1 MPYSNLYNE
10 EVAKEVKKRNQKLID
25 HEKKESET
33 PSLQASAKHYKEHV
47 SKQEKPKDDVIE
59 MIKYVKSASSAK
71 AHSEPKRKPTSKGDD
86 GGNPRKKKQ
95 SEPEPE
101 PEPRK
106 KENRVDIVRRI
117 MKQRGVSMIEAS
129 KIIMF

>member
-1 MPYSNLYNE
+1 MPYANLYNE
-10 EVAKEVKKRNQKLID
+10 EVAKEVKKRNQKLIE

-33 PSLQASAKHYKEHV
+33 PSAMAAAKHYKEHV

-71 AHSEPKRKPTSKGDD
+71 AHSEPKRKP
-86 GGNPRKKKQ
+86 NPRKKKQ

-106 KENRVDIVRRI
+106 KENRVDIVKRI

-129 KIIMF
+129 KIVKAEGLY